1 MKNTIVMTLLLTLL
15 VGACQTGK
23 KQSGITIG
31 EKTKVVSL
39 NGTLT
44 EILCT
49 LGFEKNISGVDV
61 TSTFPATLANVPK
74 LGHTRNLA
82 AEGLISMQPDIVF
95 AAEGEIKP
103 ELLQQL
109 NAAGV
114 QLIQFKMPEN
124 ATESVQLIKK
134 MADTLGVSEKS
145 GKIIAGI
152 DTDIQ
157 QIKAVQPAP
166 KVLFIYARGA
176 GMLMVAGE
184 KTPIQG
190 MIQLSGGENA
200 VNGFEDFKP
209 LSTEILVKSNPD
221 IILLFDSGLGSIG
234 GPQGLLSIP
243 GVAAT
248 NAGKN
253 KAFIAM
259 DGQYLNGF
267 GPRTGAAALELN
279 KAILQLSSPKQ

>member
-1 MKNTIVMTLLLTLL
+1 MKNYTVITLLLTILL
-15 VGACQTGK
+15 GACQTEK

-61 TSTFPATLANVPK
+61 TSTFPATLSKVPK
-74 LGHTRNLA
+74 LGHTRNMA
-82 AEGLISMQPDIVF
+82 AEGLISMKPDIVF
-95 AAEGEIKP
+95 AAEGELKP
-103 ELLQQL
+103 EMLQQL
-109 NAAGV
+109 SASGV
-114 QLIQFKMPEN
+114 QLIQFKTPVN
-124 ATESVQLIKK
+124 AEESVQLIQK
-134 MADTLGVSEKS
+134 MADTLNVGEKAED
-145 GKIIAGI
+145 IIAGI
-152 DTDIQ
+152 KTELQKIS
-157 QIKAVQPAP
+157 VPQPAP

-190 MIQLSGGENA
+190 MIQLAGGENA
-200 VNGFEDFKP
+200 VSGFEDFKP

-221 IILLFDSGLGSIG
+221 IILLFDSGLGSVG

-243 GVAAT
+243 GVTAT

-279 KAILQLSSPKQ
+279 KTFLQLSSTPK

>member
-1 MKNTIVMTLLLTLL
+1 MKNYTAITLLLTILL
-15 VGACQTGK
+15 GACQTEK

-61 TSTFPATLANVPK
+61 TSTFPATLSKVPK
-74 LGHTRNLA
+74 LGHTRNMA
-82 AEGLISMQPDIVF
+82 AEGLISMKPDIVF
-95 AAEGEIKP
+95 AAEGELKP

-109 NAAGV
+109 SASGV
-114 QLIQFKMPEN
+114 QLIQFKTPVN
-124 ATESVQLIKK
+124 AEESIQLIQKI
-134 MADTLGVSEKS
+134 ADTLNVGDKA
-145 GKIIAGI
+145 GDIIAGI
-152 DTDIQ
+152 KTELQKIS
-157 QIKAVQPAP
+157 VPQPTP

-190 MIQLSGGENA
+190 MIQLAGGDNA
-200 VNGFEDFKP
+200 VSGFEDFKP

-259 DGQYLNGF
+259 DGQFLNGF

-279 KAILQLSSPKQ
+279 KAFLQLSSTPK